1 MRSFAAVCLISAV
14 AHAETNPFRRVSKE
28 RPCRVAPT
36 VRPEPLIK
44 KPLVW
49 LSAEDLPKQK
59 LWNDVDGTN
68 YLTTVKNQHIPQYCG
83 SCWAHGTTEALNDRA
98 CIKSGGSMTTLYS
111 VADTTAC
118 CGAVSCQ
125 SFGCNGGQVG
135 TPWRW
140 FESKG
145 VVTGGDF
152 GDGDLCYDY
161 TMPQCAHHV
170 DPTGGM

>member
-14 AHAETNPFRRVSKE
+14 AYAETNPFRRVSKE

-44 KPLVW
+44 KPLEW

-83 SCWAHGTTEALNDRA
+83 SCWSEGTTSAIADRFNIMNDNHTA
-98 CIKSGGSMTTLYS
+98 SPVGISAQMVINCYAGGSC
-111 VADTTAC
+111 D
-118 CGAVSCQ
+118 
-125 SFGCNGGQVG
+125 GGN
-135 TPWRW
+135 P
-140 FESKG
+140 
-145 VVTGGDF
+145 
-152 GDGDLCYDY
+152 
-161 TMPQCAHHV
+161 A
-170 DPTGGM
+170 